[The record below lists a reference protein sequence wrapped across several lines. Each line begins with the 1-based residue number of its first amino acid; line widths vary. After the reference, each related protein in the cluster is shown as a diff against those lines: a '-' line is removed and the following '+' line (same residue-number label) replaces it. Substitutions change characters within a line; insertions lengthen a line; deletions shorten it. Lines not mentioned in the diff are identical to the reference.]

1 MTDRILV
8 IDDDKDLQASLA
20 DMLDNLG
27 YEVNVASTAVEGL
40 QKAYKN
46 KPNLIIL
53 DLMLPGM
60 DGWETCQRFREMS
73 DVPIMMLTALGSED
87 NIVRGLEL
95 GADEY
100 LVKPVTMRELGAR
113 VKALL
118 RRAYTK
124 SIDQENG
131 NYNRLEYGD
140 IIVDLDKHE
149 VTQSHQR
156 IDLTPTEFK
165 LLTCLVKHQGRVLP
179 HDFLL
184 TQVWGPEYTGELDH
198 LRLYISY
205 LRRKIEKTKKPELI
219 QNEWGVGYRFG

>member
-1 MTDRILV
+1 MAERILV
-8 IDDDKDLQASLA
+8 IDDDQDLQASLN
-20 DMLDNLG
+20 DMLENLG
-27 YEVNVASTAVEGL
+27 YEVYVAGTAVEGL
-40 QKAYKN
+40 QSAYKN
-46 KPNLIIL
+46 KPDMIIL

-118 RRAYTK
+118 RRAYNG
-124 SIDQENG
+124 SIEKADDNHK
-131 NYNRLEYGD
+131 RLEYGD
-140 IIVDLDKHE
+140 LIIDLDKHE
-149 VTQSHQR
+149 VTRSHQR

-184 TQVWGPEYTGELDH
+184 TQVWGPEYVGELDH